1 MSKYLTKSV
10 AATISALLL
19 LGCAAPA
26 FAADAT
32 VEKKETSYL
41 ILNADGSVQ
50 EQITSD
56 WLHSDDGFDSV
67 TDESGLSDIQNLKS
81 DVMPEQSGNTLKWT
95 TDETDIYY
103 QGKNSAQAPVG
114 VSIEYTLDGKAVTAD
129 ELKGQSGHLVAT
141 VKLTNN
147 TGEEVTVNG
156 KKRTVYTPF
165 FTVAAAV
172 LPSENFKNITTEH
185 GLVES
190 DSKTQVA
197 CYLAMPGMKEAVS
210 DLLPDS
216 FDKLDDL
223 MLDTLTLEAD
233 VTDCTVPTFLF
244 AAAPNLSDLDLDEA
258 SDELGDTMD
267 ELTDAIDQLK
277 DGSGALDDA
286 VGTLVESLDTF
297 ASSYGQFDAGVDS
310 ALNGTQT
317 LANGTENL
325 LENAQL
331 LATKTGE
338 LSLGAIQL
346 QNSTAQLAGVMN
358 QQLVPGLVEASEK
371 KAALEDKMTELSGKL
386 ETVEI
391 PDMTA
396 LKAQLGAGAEQV
408 FDGAASGA
416 AKAASE
422 AAASN
427 AAKAASQKTAE
438 EIKGSVQAAS
448 SSKDVTNAA
457 AALTTQL
464 YQSGYSAGYQT
475 SQAYVDEVKAVL
487 DNGGLRFTKEQKEA
501 ILATLPQAEQP
512 STSTPGAV
520 IDNVTEQVSDMVEKI
535 ASDIDPDAI
544 ASAVGPKVA
553 EQVAPI
559 VTEKVTSSDDLAAA
573 KQSAVQQVA
582 AAIPDINTDELK
594 SLMGEFKDL
603 SSQAGEMMDSV
614 DTLTGALYNAE
625 NPADT
630 NTVVGAAN
638 AISDGAAKLG
648 SGASQL
654 ATGTSAFATGV
665 GTLDAGT
672 NQLLSGMETLSSSS
686 KTVSNAIGQFQTG
699 GAELKDGTSELSDG
713 MTEFSGTIN
722 DKLDGL
728 SEITDPDS
736 TLARVID
743 IMKDRADSF
752 KGSGRA
758 DGTDMTVSYV
768 MRTATDSSSNSTST
782 TEETTTEAE
791 TKDSFWN
798 RVANLFS
805 K

>member
-67 TDESGLSDIQNLKS
+67 TDESDLSDIQNLKS

-114 VSIEYTLDGKAVTAD
+114 VSIEYTLDGKAVTTD

-244 AAAPNLSDLDLDEA
+244 AAAPSLSDLDLDEA

-277 DGSGALDDA
+277 NGSGALDDA

-297 ASSYGQFDAGVDS
+297 ASSYSQFDAGVDS
-310 ALNGTQT
+310 ALSGTQT

-371 KAALEDKMTELSGKL
+371 KTALEDKMTELSGKL

-391 PDMTA
+391 PNMTA

-427 AAKAASQKTAE
+427 AATVASQKTAE
-438 EIKGSVQAAS
+438 EIKGNVQAAS
-448 SSKDVTNAA
+448 SSEDVTNAA

-464 YQSGYSAGYQT
+464 YQDGYSAGYQASKT
-475 SQAYVDEVKAVL
+475 CVEMALNELGL
-487 DNGGLRFTKEQKEA
+487 DDAQKKA
-501 ILATLPQAEQP
+501 ILNALAQD
-512 STSTPGAV
+512 STSTPSAEV
-520 IDNVTEQVSDMVEKI
+520 ISNGTAQVSGMVEKI
-535 ASDIDPDAI
+535 ASDIDPNAI

-553 EQVAPI
+553 EQVAPA

-648 SGASQL
+648 NGASQL

-672 NQLLSGMETLSSSS
+672 DQLLSGMETLSSSS
-686 KTVSNAIGQFQTG
+686 KTVSNAIGQFQSG

-713 MTEFSGTIN
+713 MTEFSDTIN

-736 TLARVID
+736 TLARVMD

-782 TEETTTEAE
+782 TEETTTETE

>member
-56 WLHSDDGFDSV
+56 WLHSDDGFDAV
-67 TDESGLSDIQNLKS
+67 TDESDLSDIQNLKS

-244 AAAPNLSDLDLDEA
+244 AAAPSLSDLDLDEV

-297 ASSYGQFDAGVDS
+297 ASSYSQFDAGVDS

-371 KAALEDKMTELSGKL
+371 KTALEDKMAELSGKL

-427 AAKAASQKTAE
+427 AATVASQKTAE
-438 EIKGSVQAAS
+438 EIKGNVQAAS
-448 SSKDVTNAA
+448 SSEDVTNAA

-464 YQSGYSAGYQT
+464 YQDGYSAGYQASKT
-475 SQAYVDEVKAVL
+475 CVEMALNDSTLGL
-487 DNGGLRFTKEQKEA
+487 DDTQKEA
-501 ILATLPQAEQP
+501 ILNALAQP
-512 STSTPGAV
+512 STSTPSAEV
-520 IDNVTEQVSDMVEKI
+520 ISNGTAQVSGMVEKI
-535 ASDIDPDAI
+535 ASDIDPNAI
-544 ASAVGPKVA
+544 ASAVGPNVA

-713 MTEFSGTIN
+713 MTEFSDTIN

-752 KGSGRA
+752 QGSGRA

-782 TEETTTEAE
+782 TEETTTETE

>member
-26 FAADAT
+26 FAADAA

-297 ASSYGQFDAGVDS
+297 ASSYSQFDAGVDS

-371 KAALEDKMTELSGKL
+371 KTALEDKMTELSGKL
-386 ETVEI
+386 NSVEI
-391 PDMTA
+391 PDMAA
-396 LKAQLGAGAEQV
+396 LK
-408 FDGAASGA
+408 
-416 AKAASE
+416 
-422 AAASN
+422 
-427 AAKAASQKTAE
+427 
-438 EIKGSVQAAS
+438 
-448 SSKDVTNAA
+448 
-457 AALTTQL
+457 TQ
-464 YQSGYSAGYQT
+464 
-475 SQAYVDEVKAVL
+475 
-487 DNGGLRFTKEQKEA
+487 
-501 ILATLPQAEQP
+501 
-512 STSTPGAV
+512 
-520 IDNVTEQVSDMVEKI
+520 
-535 ASDIDPDAI
+535 
-544 ASAVGPKVA
+544 
-553 EQVAPI
+553 
-559 VTEKVTSSDDLAAA
+559 
-573 KQSAVQQVA
+573 
-582 AAIPDINTDELK
+582 
-594 SLMGEFKDL
+594 
-603 SSQAGEMMDSV
+603 
-614 DTLTGALYNAE
+614 
-625 NPADT
+625 
-630 NTVVGAAN
+630 
-638 AISDGAAKLG
+638 LG

-686 KTVSNAIGQFQTG
+686 KTVSNAIGQFRSG

-713 MTEFSGTIN
+713 MMEFSDTIN
-722 DKLDGL
+722 DKLDGF

-752 KGSGRA
+752 TGSGRA

-768 MRTATDSSSNSTST
+768 MRTATDSSSNSSST
-782 TEETTTEAE
+782 TEETTTETE

>member
-26 FAADAT
+26 FAADAA

-56 WLHSDDGFDSV
+56 WLHSDDGFDAV
-67 TDESGLSDIQNLKS
+67 TDESDLSDIQNLKS

-258 SDELGDTMD
+258 SDELGDTMN

-297 ASSYGQFDAGVDS
+297 ASSYSQFDAGVDS

-371 KAALEDKMTELSGKL
+371 KTALEDKMTELSGKL
-386 ETVEI
+386 EAVEI

-427 AAKAASQKTAE
+427 AATVASQKTAE
-438 EIKGSVQAAS
+438 EIKGNVQAAS
-448 SSKDVTNAA
+448 SSEDVTNAA

-464 YQSGYSAGYQT
+464 YQSGYSAGYQASKT
-475 SQAYVDEVKAVL
+475 CVEMALNELGL
-487 DNGGLRFTKEQKEA
+487 DDAQKKA
-501 ILATLPQAEQP
+501 ILNALAQD
-512 STSTPGAV
+512 STSTPSAEV
-520 IDNVTEQVSDMVEKI
+520 ISNGTAQVSGMVEKI
-535 ASDIDPDAI
+535 ASDIDPNAI

-553 EQVAPI
+553 EQVAPA
-559 VTEKVTSSDDLAAA
+559 VTERVTSSEKLAAA

-672 NQLLSGMETLSSSS
+672 NQLLGGMETLSSSS

-713 MTEFSGTIN
+713 MTEFSDTIN
-722 DKLDGL
+722 DKLDDL
-728 SEITDPDS
+728 SEITDPNS

-758 DGTDMTVSYV
+758 DDTDMTVSYV

-782 TEETTTEAE
+782 TEETTTETE
-791 TKDSFWN
+791 NKDSFWN

>member
-26 FAADAT
+26 FAADAA

-114 VSIEYTLDGKAVTAD
+114 VSIEYTLDGKTVTAD

-223 MLDTLTLEAD
+223 MFDTLTLEAD

-371 KAALEDKMTELSGKL
+371 KTALEDKMTELSGRL

-427 AAKAASQKTAE
+427 AATVASQKTAE
-438 EIKGSVQAAS
+438 VIKGNVPKATFIGADQVA
-448 SSKDVTNAA
+448 DQA
-457 AALTTQL
+457 AALSTDVFQG
-464 YQSGYSAGYQT
+464 GYKTALKELLSD
-475 SQAYVDEVKAVL
+475 SSL
-487 DNGGLRFTKEQKEA
+487 GLTEDQKNA
-501 ILATLPQAEQP
+501 ILAKIDAPASP
-512 STSTPGAV
+512 SSEITDTVTAKLSDAATVAV
-520 IDNVTEQVSDMVEKI
+520 KAAMGQVVNDIDSDTI
-535 ASDIDPDAI
+535 AST
-544 ASAVGPKVA
+544 VGPKVA

-559 VTEKVTSSDDLAAA
+559 VTEKVTSSEKLAAA

-603 SSQAGEMMDSV
+603 SAQAGEMMGSV

-713 MTEFSGTIN
+713 MTEFSDTIN
-722 DKLDGL
+722 DKLDDL

-743 IMKDRADSF
+743 IMKNRADSF

-768 MRTATDSSSNSTST
+768 MRTATDSSSNSTGT
-782 TEETTTEAE
+782 TEETTTETE

>member
-50 EQITSD
+50 EQVTSD
-56 WLHSDDGFDSV
+56 WLHSDDGFDAV
-67 TDESGLSDIQNLKS
+67 TDESDLSDIQNLKS

-114 VSIEYTLDGKAVTAD
+114 VSIEYTLDGKTVTAD

-258 SDELGDTMD
+258 SDELGDTMN

-297 ASSYGQFDAGVDS
+297 ASSYSQFDAGVDS

-358 QQLVPGLVEASEK
+358 QQLVPGLVDASEK
-371 KAALEDKMTELSGKL
+371 KTALEDKMTELS
-386 ETVEI
+386 
-391 PDMTA
+391 
-396 LKAQLGAGAEQV
+396 
-408 FDGAASGA
+408 
-416 AKAASE
+416 
-422 AAASN
+422 
-427 AAKAASQKTAE
+427 
-438 EIKGSVQAAS
+438 
-448 SSKDVTNAA
+448 
-457 AALTTQL
+457 
-464 YQSGYSAGYQT
+464 
-475 SQAYVDEVKAVL
+475 
-487 DNGGLRFTKEQKEA
+487 
-501 ILATLPQAEQP
+501 
-512 STSTPGAV
+512 
-520 IDNVTEQVSDMVEKI
+520 
-535 ASDIDPDAI
+535 
-544 ASAVGPKVA
+544 
-553 EQVAPI
+553 
-559 VTEKVTSSDDLAAA
+559 
-573 KQSAVQQVA
+573 
-582 AAIPDINTDELK
+582 
-594 SLMGEFKDL
+594 
-603 SSQAGEMMDSV
+603 
-614 DTLTGALYNAE
+614 GALYNAE

-782 TEETTTEAE
+782 TEETTTETE

>member
-56 WLHSDDGFDSV
+56 WLHSDDGFDAV
-67 TDESGLSDIQNLKS
+67 TDESDLSDIQNLKS

-172 LPSENFKNITTEH
+172 LPSENFKDITTEH

-244 AAAPNLSDLDLDEA
+244 AAAPSLSDLDLDEV

-297 ASSYGQFDAGVDS
+297 ASSYSQFDAGVDS
-310 ALNGTQT
+310 ALSGTQT

-371 KAALEDKMTELSGKL
+371 KTALEDKMTELSGKL

-427 AAKAASQKTAE
+427 AATAASQKTAE
-438 EIKGSVQAAS
+438 EIKGSVQQAAYNTTVGA
-448 SSKDVTNAA
+448 DQVADQA
-457 AALTTQL
+457 AALSTDVFQG
-464 YQSGYSAGYQT
+464 GYKTA
-475 SQAYVDEVKAVL
+475 L
-487 DNGGLRFTKEQKEA
+487 KELLSDPNFLTEDQKNA
-501 ILATLPQAEQP
+501 ILAKIDAPASP
-512 STSTPGAV
+512 SSEITDTVTAKLSDAATVAV
-520 IDNVTEQVSDMVEKI
+520 KAAMGQVV
-535 ASDIDPDAI
+535 SDIDSDTI
-544 ASAVGPKVA
+544 ASTVGPKVA
-553 EQVAPI
+553 EQVAPA

-665 GTLDAGT
+665 GTLDTGT

-686 KTVSNAIGQFQTG
+686 KTVSNAIGQFQSG

-713 MTEFSGTIN
+713 MTEFSDTIN

-782 TEETTTEAE
+782 TEETTTETE

>member
-26 FAADAT
+26 FAADAA

-41 ILNADGSVQ
+41 ILNTDGSVQ

-56 WLHSDDGFDSV
+56 WLHSDDGFDAV
-67 TDESGLSDIQNLKS
+67 TDESDLSDIQNLKS

-244 AAAPNLSDLDLDEA
+244 AAAPSLSDLDLDEV

-277 DGSGALDDA
+277 EGSGALDDA

-297 ASSYGQFDAGVDS
+297 ASSYSQFDAGVDS

-371 KAALEDKMTELSGKL
+371 KTALEDKMTELSGKL

-408 FDGAASGA
+408 FDGAANGA

-427 AAKAASQKTAE
+427 AATVASQKTAE
-438 EIKGSVQAAS
+438 EIKGNVQAAS
-448 SSKDVTNAA
+448 SSEDVTNAA

-464 YQSGYSAGYQT
+464 YQDGYSAGYQASKT
-475 SQAYVDEVKAVL
+475 CVEMALNDSALGL
-487 DNGGLRFTKEQKEA
+487 DDTQKEA
-501 ILATLPQAEQP
+501 ILNALAQP
-512 STSTPGAV
+512 STSTPSAEV
-520 IDNVTEQVSDMVEKI
+520 IGNVTAQVSGMVTKI
-535 ASDIDPDAI
+535 ASGIDPDAI
-544 ASAVGPKVA
+544 ASVVGPKVA
-553 EQVAPI
+553 EQVAPA
-559 VTEKVTSSDDLAAA
+559 VTEKVTSSEKLAAA

-654 ATGTSAFATGV
+654 AAGTSAFATGV

-672 NQLLSGMETLSSSS
+672 NQLLGGMETLSSSS

-713 MTEFSGTIN
+713 MTEFSDTIN

-782 TEETTTEAE
+782 TEETTTETE

>member
-56 WLHSDDGFDSV
+56 WLHSDDGFDAV

-244 AAAPNLSDLDLDEA
+244 AAAPSLSDLDLDEV

-297 ASSYGQFDAGVDS
+297 ASSYSQFDAGVDS

-371 KAALEDKMTELSGKL
+371 KTALEDKMTELSGKL

-438 EIKGSVQAAS
+438 EIKGNVQAAS
-448 SSKDVTNAA
+448 SSEDVTNAA

-464 YQSGYSAGYQT
+464 YQDGYSAGYQASKT
-475 SQAYVDEVKAVL
+475 CVEMALNDSTLGL
-487 DNGGLRFTKEQKEA
+487 DDTQKEA
-501 ILATLPQAEQP
+501 ILNALAQP
-512 STSTPGAV
+512 STSTPSAEV
-520 IDNVTEQVSDMVEKI
+520 ISNGTAQVSGMVEKI
-535 ASDIDPDAI
+535 ASDIDPNAI

-654 ATGTSAFATGV
+654 ATGTSAFATGI

-713 MTEFSGTIN
+713 MTEFSDTIN

-782 TEETTTEAE
+782 TEETTTETE

>member
-56 WLHSDDGFDSV
+56 WLHSDDGFDAV
-67 TDESGLSDIQNLKS
+67 TDESDLSDIQNLKS

-197 CYLAMPGMKEAVS
+197 CYLAMPSMKEAVS

-233 VTDCTVPTFLF
+233 VTDCTVPMFLF
-244 AAAPNLSDLDLDEA
+244 AAAPNLSDLDLDEV

-297 ASSYGQFDAGVDS
+297 ASSYSQFDAGVDS

-371 KAALEDKMTELSGKL
+371 KTALEDKMTELSGKL

-438 EIKGSVQAAS
+438 EIKSNVQAAS

-559 VTEKVTSSDDLAAA
+559 VTEEVTTSEKLAAA

-603 SSQAGEMMDSV
+603 SSQAGEMMGSV

-665 GTLDAGT
+665 GTLDVGT

-686 KTVSNAIGQFQTG
+686 KTVSNAIGQFQSG

-782 TEETTTEAE
+782 TEETTTETE

>member
-26 FAADAT
+26 FAADAA

-56 WLHSDDGFDSV
+56 WLHSDDGFDAV
-67 TDESGLSDIQNLKS
+67 TDESDLSDIQNLKS

-114 VSIEYTLDGKAVTAD
+114 VSIEYTLDGKTVTAD

-244 AAAPNLSDLDLDEA
+244 AAAPSLSDLDLDEV
-258 SDELGDTMD
+258 SDELGDTMN

-286 VGTLVESLDTF
+286 VGTLVKSLDTF
-297 ASSYGQFDAGVDS
+297 ASSYSQFDAGVDS

-371 KAALEDKMTELSGKL
+371 KTALEDKMTELSGKL

-408 FDGAASGA
+408 FDGAANGA

-427 AAKAASQKTAE
+427 AATVASQKTAE
-438 EIKGSVQAAS
+438 EIKGNVQAAS
-448 SSKDVTNAA
+448 SSEDVTNAA

-464 YQSGYSAGYQT
+464 YQDGYSAGYQASKT
-475 SQAYVDEVKAVL
+475 CVEMALNDSALGL
-487 DNGGLRFTKEQKEA
+487 DDTQKEA
-501 ILATLPQAEQP
+501 ILNALAQP
-512 STSTPGAV
+512 STSTPSAEV
-520 IDNVTEQVSDMVEKI
+520 IGNVTAQVSGMVTKI
-535 ASDIDPDAI
+535 ASGIDPDAI
-544 ASAVGPKVA
+544 ASVVGPKVA
-553 EQVAPI
+553 EQVAPA
-559 VTEKVTSSDDLAAA
+559 VTEKVTSSEKLAAA

-630 NTVVGAAN
+630 DTVVGAAN

-672 NQLLSGMETLSSSS
+672 DQLLGGMETLSSSS

-713 MTEFSGTIN
+713 MTEFSDTIN

-752 KGSGRA
+752 TGSGRA

-782 TEETTTEAE
+782 TEETTTETE